1 MDIFFA
7 FVIKEAR
14 HILRDKRT
22 MLILFGM
29 PVVLML
35 LFGFAIT
42 TDVKNVRTVVVC
54 SEMSPRTQ
62 QAVERLSQSEYFV
75 ITQTVNTPHEAE
87 QLIRN
92 QKADMAL
99 VFAQDHGVQ
108 IMVDGC
114 DPNMAQQWTTYAQQT
129 LAPAHSSLFTLHSSL
144 FKGER
149 IVVADIMT
157 VPSDT
162 IDSVWVKVAR
172 DQLTFGWIHENELL
186 AKVSPDDPISQFID
200 FFSDVHLLAFLAFC
214 VVIVAAYGV
223 RRLMRRGAKIVHFND
238 IPSFYPTTLCLL
250 VASSAVLYS
259 SIQLFGPESWRHFYY
274 HPSLNPFGMPLH
286 LGLFVS
292 SVWAIVIVAIATVD
306 DVTKHLPLGSA
317 ILYLGGLTAVCA
329 VDYVIFSI
337 TTLYYIGYPL
347 LIAYYIFA
355 LRRLSLQDSI

>member
-1 MDIFFA
+1 MHNSQSFL
-7 FVIKEAR
+7 KR
-14 HILRDKRT
+14 ILRRSLLCI
-22 MLILFGM
+22 MHCALCILLCGCYNRGPITPDAWNLTEQQLDSISFYTTHHYTQNYNF
-29 PVVLML
+29 VVTGDSL
-35 LFGFAIT
+35 
-42 TDVKNVRTVVVC
+42 VVV
-54 SEMSPRTQ
+54 
-62 QAVERLSQSEYFV
+62 
-75 ITQTVNTPHEAE
+75 
-87 QLIRN
+87 
-92 QKADMAL
+92 
-99 VFAQDHGVQ
+99 
-108 IMVDGC
+108 
-114 DPNMAQQWTTYAQQT
+114 AQQPEAMAIPDVVSIEIESIGEEQQKDSIT
-129 LAPAHSSLFTLHSSL
+129 LRKYEH
-144 FKGER
+144 

-172 DQLTFGWIHENELL
+172 DQLTFGWIHEKELL

-200 FFSDVHLLAFLAFC
+200 LFSNVHLLVFLAFC

-286 LGLFVS
+286 LGLFVTF
-292 SVWAIVIVAIATVD
+292 VWAIIIVAIATVD

-317 ILYLGGLTAVCA
+317 ILYLGGLLAVCA
-329 VDYVIFSI
+329 VLYVIFSI

-347 LIAYYIFA
+347 LIAYFIFA

>member
-1 MDIFFA
+1 MHNSQSFL
-7 FVIKEAR
+7 KR
-14 HILRDKRT
+14 ILRRS
-22 MLILFGM
+22 ILCIMHCVLCILLCGCYNRGPITSDAWNLTEQQLDSISFYTTHHYTQNYNF
-29 PVVLML
+29 VVTGDSL
-35 LFGFAIT
+35 
-42 TDVKNVRTVVVC
+42 VVV
-54 SEMSPRTQ
+54 
-62 QAVERLSQSEYFV
+62 
-75 ITQTVNTPHEAE
+75 
-87 QLIRN
+87 
-92 QKADMAL
+92 
-99 VFAQDHGVQ
+99 
-108 IMVDGC
+108 
-114 DPNMAQQWTTYAQQT
+114 AQQPEAMAIPDVVSIEIESIGEEQQKDSIT
-129 LAPAHSSLFTLHSSL
+129 LRKYEH
-144 FKGER
+144 

-172 DQLTFGWIHENELL
+172 DQLTFGWIHEKELL

-200 FFSDVHLLAFLAFC
+200 LFSNVHLLVFLAFC

-286 LGLFVS
+286 LGLFVT

-317 ILYLGGLTAVCA
+317 ILYLGGLLAVCA
-329 VDYVIFSI
+329 VCYVVFSI

>member
-1 MDIFFA
+1 MINDEREMIFQLSTFRSA
-7 FVIKEAR
+7 LP
-14 HILRDKRT
+14 LRSSKNYQFSSRRRRKW
-22 MLILFGM
+22 LIGLSFIIYH
-29 PVVLML
+29 L
-35 LFGFAIT
+35 LFSVACYNRGPIT
-42 TDVKNVRTVVVC
+42 PDAWNLTEQQIDSISFYTTHHYTQNYNFIVTGDSLVVV
-54 SEMSPRTQ
+54 
-62 QAVERLSQSEYFV
+62 
-75 ITQTVNTPHEAE
+75 
-87 QLIRN
+87 
-92 QKADMAL
+92 
-99 VFAQDHGVQ
+99 
-108 IMVDGC
+108 
-114 DPNMAQQWTTYAQQT
+114 AQQPEAMAVPEVVSIEIESIGQEKQKDSIT
-129 LAPAHSSLFTLHSSL
+129 LR
-144 FKGER
+144 KNER

-200 FFSDVHLLAFLAFC
+200 LFSNVQLLVFMAFC

-259 SIQLFGPESWRHFYY
+259 SIQIFGPESWRHFYY
-274 HPSLNPFGMPLH
+274 HPSLNPFGLPLH

-292 SVWAIVIVAIATVD
+292 SVWAIIIVAIATVE
-306 DVTKHLPLGSA
+306 DVSKHLPLGSA
-317 ILYLGGLTAVCA
+317 VLYLGGLIAVCA
-329 VDYVIFSI
+329 VDYVVFSI

-347 LIAYYIFA
+347 LIAYFIFA

>member
-1 MDIFFA
+1 MMNEKYFRRGSCRMMRKWLIGLSFIIYHLSFSVACYNRGPITPDAWNLTEQQLDSISFYTTHHYTQNYN
-7 FVIKEAR
+7 FVVTGDS
-14 HILRDKRT
+14 L
-22 MLILFGM
+22 
-29 PVVLML
+29 
-35 LFGFAIT
+35 
-42 TDVKNVRTVVVC
+42 VVV
-54 SEMSPRTQ
+54 
-62 QAVERLSQSEYFV
+62 
-75 ITQTVNTPHEAE
+75 
-87 QLIRN
+87 
-92 QKADMAL
+92 
-99 VFAQDHGVQ
+99 
-108 IMVDGC
+108 
-114 DPNMAQQWTTYAQQT
+114 AQQPEAMAIPEVVSIEIESIGEEQQKDSIT
-129 LAPAHSSLFTLHSSL
+129 LR
-144 FKGER
+144 KNER

-186 AKVSPDDPISQFID
+186 SKVSPDDPISQFID
-200 FFSDVHLLAFLAFC
+200 LFSNVHLLVFLAFG

-274 HPSLNPFGMPLH
+274 HPSLNPFGLPLH
-286 LGLFVS
+286 LGLFVT
-292 SVWAIVIVAIATVD
+292 SVWAIIIVGIATVD

-317 ILYLGGLTAVCA
+317 VLYLGGLTAVCA
-329 VDYVIFSI
+329 VDYVVFSI

-347 LIAYYIFA
+347 LIAYFIFA

>member
-1 MDIFFA
+1 MHCALCILLCGCYNRGPITPDAWNLTEQQLDSISFYTTHHYTQNYN
-7 FVIKEAR
+7 FVVTGDS
-14 HILRDKRT
+14 L
-22 MLILFGM
+22 
-29 PVVLML
+29 
-35 LFGFAIT
+35 
-42 TDVKNVRTVVVC
+42 VVV
-54 SEMSPRTQ
+54 
-62 QAVERLSQSEYFV
+62 
-75 ITQTVNTPHEAE
+75 
-87 QLIRN
+87 
-92 QKADMAL
+92 
-99 VFAQDHGVQ
+99 
-108 IMVDGC
+108 
-114 DPNMAQQWTTYAQQT
+114 AQQPEAMAIPDVVSIEIESIGEEQQKDSIT
-129 LAPAHSSLFTLHSSL
+129 LRKYEH
-144 FKGER
+144 

-172 DQLTFGWIHENELL
+172 DQLTFGWIHEKELL

-200 FFSDVHLLAFLAFC
+200 LFSNVHLLVFLAFC

-286 LGLFVS
+286 LGLFVTF
-292 SVWAIVIVAIATVD
+292 VWAIIIVAIATVD

-317 ILYLGGLTAVCA
+317 ILYLGGLLAVCA
-329 VDYVIFSI
+329 VLYVVFSI

-347 LIAYYIFA
+347 LIAYFIFA

>member
-1 MDIFFA
+1 MHNSQSFLMRMLRRGLLCMMHFA
-7 FVIKEAR
+7 WCILLCECYNRGPITPDAWNLTEQQLDSISFYTTHHYTQNYNFVVTGDS
-14 HILRDKRT
+14 L
-22 MLILFGM
+22 
-29 PVVLML
+29 
-35 LFGFAIT
+35 
-42 TDVKNVRTVVVC
+42 VVV
-54 SEMSPRTQ
+54 
-62 QAVERLSQSEYFV
+62 
-75 ITQTVNTPHEAE
+75 
-87 QLIRN
+87 
-92 QKADMAL
+92 
-99 VFAQDHGVQ
+99 
-108 IMVDGC
+108 
-114 DPNMAQQWTTYAQQT
+114 AQQPEAMAIPEVVSIEIESIGTEQQKDSIT
-129 LAPAHSSLFTLHSSL
+129 LR
-144 FKGER
+144 KNER

-200 FFSDVHLLAFLAFC
+200 FFSDVHLLVFLAFG

-292 SVWAIVIVAIATVD
+292 SVWAIVIVGIATID

-317 ILYLGGLTAVCA
+317 VLYLGGLTAVCA